1 MKFYRPRQDTSPRYT
16 GKLNARHPWG
26 LPGVEPCPTCR
37 TGGGIGGLEYPCVD
51 LSGLPHHEL
60 KKLSAPWPVPRE
72 ELSRL
77 RDLVRPLAPRSAVL
91 EPGTKFGPLTGSGS
105 GHFGQLFMPD
115 PWSLYARRE
124 ALERLQGATIHGLHG
139 CPLNVRFRGKHPP
152 ELMELQMEVHGQ
164 FHPDCL
170 PPHRTPPCP
179 TCGNDFL
186 KLPER
191 PILAIESLPTSLDV
205 FRLAAWATLIIVTER
220 LVDTVLH
227 LELDGLMFQELEAR

>member
-1 MKFYRPRQDTSPRYT
+1 
-16 GKLNARHPWG
+16 
-26 LPGVEPCPTCR
+26 
-37 TGGGIGGLEYPCVD
+37 
-51 LSGLPHHEL
+51 
-60 KKLSAPWPVPRE
+60 
-72 ELSRL
+72 
-77 RDLVRPLAPRSAVL
+77 
-91 EPGTKFGPLTGSGS
+91 
-105 GHFGQLFMPD
+105 
-115 PWSLYARRE
+115 
-124 ALERLQGATIHGLHG
+124 
-139 CPLNVRFRGKHPP
+139 
-152 ELMELQMEVHGQ
+152 MELQMEVHGQ